1 MPVFPERESALVS
14 RLHARGEKAQDKR
27 TWVIGGRDE
36 NVSRG
41 TERFKSFR
49 KTTAE
54 SAAISESAANARAAV
69 AAGRAGAAS
78 AVAAANDGG
87 RAAGAEAPSRQGTLV
102 DDMMGAEGGNGE
114 TEDIMASLA
123 GLDLSGS
130 AVQDEPLLPETRQRS
145 ESAVSAASAT
155 SATSATVNGASAPP
169 TVQTATLG
177 GVNPALLAPLTVAP
191 NIEKV
196 RWRGVWQ
203 TRDARLT
210 RDQWLERLS
219 YSTDGVL
226 YEDKQIQIGL
236 KAEYHGH
243 LGRIALFL
251 GNKISTPFT
260 SLSAAIDNPSSPAL
274 LVNFHDSPVREIAP
288 LAQIQELIHLECK
301 DVFTEP
307 PVLRLT
313 YLAGSFTTLVLR
325 LPVFLNRFVEGV
337 TLEQA
342 PFFERWKIIGGE

>member
-1 MPVFPERESALVS
+1 MINIFERYTHVLDAELQQRACEYLAIAQRGDDDELLSVICDEMPVFPERESALVS

-78 AVAAANDGG
+78 AVAAANGG
-87 RAAGAEAPSRQGTLV
+87 GGLAAGVEAPTRQGTLV

-145 ESAVSAASAT
+145 ESATSAASAT
-155 SATSATVNGASAPP
+155 SATSAPSAPSATVNGTSAPP

-196 RWRGVWQ
+196 RWRGVC
-203 TRDARLT
+203 
-210 RDQWLERLS
+210 
-219 YSTDGVL
+219 
-226 YEDKQIQIGL
+226 QICVD
-236 KAEYHGH
+236 
-243 LGRIALFL
+243 
-251 GNKISTPFT
+251 
-260 SLSAAIDNPSSPAL
+260 SADP
-274 LVNFHDSPVREIAP
+274 
-288 LAQIQELIHLECK
+288 
-301 DVFTEP
+301 
-307 PVLRLT
+307 
-313 YLAGSFTTLVLR
+313 
-325 LPVFLNRFVEGV
+325 
-337 TLEQA
+337 
-342 PFFERWKIIGGE
+342 

>member
-1 MPVFPERESALVS
+1 
-14 RLHARGEKAQDKR
+14 
-27 TWVIGGRDE
+27 
-36 NVSRG
+36 
-41 TERFKSFR
+41 
-49 KTTAE
+49 
-54 SAAISESAANARAAV
+54 V
-69 AAGRAGAAS
+69 AFVTFA
-78 AVAAANDGG
+78 
-87 RAAGAEAPSRQGTLV
+87 
-102 DDMMGAEGGNGE
+102 
-114 TEDIMASLA
+114 
-123 GLDLSGS
+123 
-130 AVQDEPLLPETRQRS
+130 
-145 ESAVSAASAT
+145 
-155 SATSATVNGASAPP
+155 
-169 TVQTATLG
+169 
-177 GVNPALLAPLTVAP
+177 
-191 NIEKV
+191 KV
-196 RWRGVWQ
+196 
-203 TRDARLT
+203 RLT

-219 YSTDGVL
+219 YSTEGVL

-260 SLSAAIDNPSSPAL
+260 SVSAAIDNPSSPAL

-342 PFFERWKIIGGE
+342 PFFERWKIIGGEWAARPCTGAGASRNEILTVIPLQARRERPSRSSRSR